1 MNQSMDDLRAI
12 QLLKKGDING
22 LELLIERYQV
32 KAIRVAFLITRDEA
46 MAEDV
51 VQETYL
57 RIYRRIRSFDVSR
70 PFEPY
75 FLSCV
80 THTAIDAAERAS
92 RNVMLDEGEPE
103 QIDHL
108 LQKAVSTENVVE
120 YNQLREEIFSSL
132 GRLAPRER
140 AVIIQ
145 RYYLEMSEKEMAAEN
160 HVAPGT
166 VKWLLN
172 SARRRLRGLIGV
184 EDEIK

>member
-57 RIYRRIRSFDVSR
+57 RIYRRIRSFDISR

-92 RNVMLDEGEPE
+92 RNVILDEGEPE

-108 LQKAVSTENVVE
+108 LQKAVSTENLVE

-132 GRLAPRER
+132 GRLSPRER

-160 HVAPGT
+160 RVAPGT
-166 VKWLLN
+166 IKWLLN

-184 EDEIK
+184 EDEIE